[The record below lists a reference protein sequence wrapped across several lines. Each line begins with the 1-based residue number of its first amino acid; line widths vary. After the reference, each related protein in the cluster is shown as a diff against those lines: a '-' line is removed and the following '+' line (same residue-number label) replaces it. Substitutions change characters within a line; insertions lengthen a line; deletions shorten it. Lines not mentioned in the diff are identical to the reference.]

1 MKQARTASEIGKL
14 IKYHR
19 QEKGL
24 SQTDLA
30 TKSQM
35 TQVSIS
41 NIENGI
47 GGTLK
52 AIEKILRAL
61 ELEVNFHKVPK
72 IDFSDDSYVA
82 E

>member
-14 IKYHR
+14 IKYYR

-61 ELEVNFHKVPK
+61 ELEVNFHKIQK
-72 IDFSDDSYVA
+72 IHMSDNSYVA

>member
-1 MKQARTASEIGKL
+1 MKRAKTATDIGRL
-14 IKYHR
+14 IKFYR
-19 QEKGL
+19 QKKKL
-24 SQTDLA
+24 SQSQLA
-30 TKSQM
+30 KKSHM

-52 AIEKILRAL
+52 ALEKILRAL
-61 ELEVNFHKVPK
+61 EMEIVFNKISK
-72 IDFSDDSYVA
+72 IDTSNLIEYL

>member
-1 MKQARTASEIGKL
+1 MKQARTAVEIGKL

-19 QEKGL
+19 QERGL

-30 TKSQM
+30 TKSLM

-61 ELEVNFHKVPK
+61 ELEVNFQQIQK
-72 IDFSDDSYVA
+72 IDLFGDSYVA

>member
-14 IKYHR
+14 IKYYR
-19 QEKGL
+19 QERGL

-35 TQVSIS
+35 TQVSVS
-41 NIENGI
+41 NIENGK
-47 GGTLK
+47 GGTMK

-61 ELEVNFHKVPK
+61 ELEVNFQQIQK
-72 IDFSDDSYVA
+72 IDIFDDSYVA